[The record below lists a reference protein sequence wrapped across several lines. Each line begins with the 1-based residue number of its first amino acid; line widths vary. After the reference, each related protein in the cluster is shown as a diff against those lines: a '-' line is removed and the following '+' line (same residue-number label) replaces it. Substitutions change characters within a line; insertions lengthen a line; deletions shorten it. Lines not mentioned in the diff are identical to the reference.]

1 MFCPKC
7 STEIDSSSKTCPQC
21 GVEIPSAPSP
31 IVDTPKYASAPT
43 PSITPSTAPKTH
55 ASLKIVYFILA
66 AIVLLFAFSA
76 ASSIS
81 SAGLNIASIESVG
94 GKTLE
99 EAYYQYSGELYLGYA
114 TMVRTTGI
122 FFAAVLA
129 YLGIKG

>member
-7 STEIDSSSKTCPQC
+7 GTEIDFTAQTCPQC
-21 GVEIPSAPSP
+21 GAEIPDNTTVVADSEKNAQAP
-31 IVDTPKYASAPT
+31 APT
-43 PSITPSTAPKTH
+43 PST
-55 ASLKIVYFILA
+55 SLKSRSYLKIIYFALA
-66 AIVLLFAFSA
+66 VIVLFFSFSA

-114 TMVRTTGI
+114 AMVRTTGI

>member
-7 STEIDSSSKTCPQC
+7 GAEIDSTAQTCPQC
-21 GVEIPSAPSP
+21 GTAIPVSP
-31 IVDTPKYASAPT
+31 TPIADAPKYSQVAAPT
-43 PSITPSTAPKTH
+43 AAPKPRST
-55 ASLKIVYFILA
+55 LKIVYFILA
-66 AIVLLFAFSA
+66 AVVLFFAFSA

-114 TMVRTTGI
+114 AMVRTTGI
-122 FFAAVLA
+122 FFASVLA